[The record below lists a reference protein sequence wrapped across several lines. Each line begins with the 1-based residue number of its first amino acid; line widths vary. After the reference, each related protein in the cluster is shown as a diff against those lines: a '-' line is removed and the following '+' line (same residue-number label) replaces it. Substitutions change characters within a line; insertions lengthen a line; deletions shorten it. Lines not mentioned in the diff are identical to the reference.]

1 MRGFQF
7 MLLFSMLMTLSITG
21 GCSDDEATVAPRTE
35 AEIEEYKKA
44 VYGAEEEMDEADTE
58 SE

>member
-1 MRGFQF
+1 